1 VVETYAIQEAARLA
15 TSEIITELEMTY
27 LQMVESARRRDLR
40 AYVHEDLVLH
50 ETIWRAAENEFAMS
64 ALRRMIVPLFTFT
77 SIRFNGRNPFD
88 LLADAMSHLPIL
100 EAIKTGDTE
109 TAGAA
114 AVSAMEGWLQGIR
127 DYLKNDLLS

>member
-1 VVETYAIQEAARLA
+1 
-15 TSEIITELEMTY
+15 
-27 LQMVESARRRDLR
+27 
-40 AYVHEDLVLH
+40 
-50 ETIWRAAENEFAMS
+50 
-64 ALRRMIVPLFTFT
+64 MIVPLFTFT